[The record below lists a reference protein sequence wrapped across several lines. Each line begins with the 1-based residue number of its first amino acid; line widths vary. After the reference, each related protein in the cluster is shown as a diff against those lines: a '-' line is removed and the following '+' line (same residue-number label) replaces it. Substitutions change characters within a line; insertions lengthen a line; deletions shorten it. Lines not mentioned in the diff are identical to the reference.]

1 MKIENIKC
9 LDYRV
14 NGDKL
19 VVTVSDTTRDE
30 IRSNLFNKNELNVYA
45 DNEETLVLC
54 DTLYGFIKPVS
65 ITENIEN
72 GNFTVIV
79 KQVSELEE
87 RVTLIEE
94 AFNEMLFSEE
104 VIE

>member
-14 NGDKL
+14 NGECL
-19 VVTVSDTTRDE
+19 IITVAETTRDD
-30 IRSNLFNKNELNVYA
+30 IIANLFNKNELNVYA
-45 DNEETLVLC
+45 DNEENLVLC

-94 AFNEMLFSEE
+94 AFNEIIFSEE